1 MTKTVT
7 LRAFCH
13 RGLRRSIGTTPQAP
27 GKIQLFFYV
36 SQFPSPSQF
45 RIAQR
50 LQVLGQDGC
59 PDDSLLWDL
68 TQCDQQTL
76 QWLQQLLLCLLHGG
90 SRLGRLG
97 VEVDINF
104 GSFENRTLGYQ

>member
-1 MTKTVT
+1 ME
-7 LRAFCH
+7 
-13 RGLRRSIGTTPQAP
+13 RRHKRQARSH
-27 GKIQLFFYV
+27 L
-36 SQFPSPSQF
+36 PSHEF
-45 RIAQR
+45 RIELG

-104 GSFENRTLGYQ
+104 GSKTGPWDIKKNINKCNFTRDIDD